1 MKPPNPEIAIPSI
14 RRSRD
19 SAWLRGFRANLASVD
34 APEVIA
40 AIDERLEELGET
52 ALRAAIGRPLANLS
66 LIERVQEA
74 VRVYET
80 FLAFKHGGKRIAASR
95 TRSMIK
101 RWGEKE
107 AVRRTVTNLNMS
119 TGLDLLAK
127 YGRVDCAYEQIILDF
142 PAEFDPVL
150 IAKAKANL
158 ARLSSQ
164 TPAKE
169 NQVGLFAIPAG
180 AAPRKSR

>member
-19 SAWLRGFRANLASVD
+19 SAWLRGFRANLATVD

-80 FLAFKHGGKRIAASR
+80 FLAFKHGG
-95 TRSMIK
+95 
-101 RWGEKE
+101 
-107 AVRRTVTNLNMS
+107 NL
-119 TGLDLLAK
+119 
-127 YGRVDCAYEQIILDF
+127 
-142 PAEFDPVL
+142 L
-150 IAKAKANL
+150 IVM
-158 ARLSSQ
+158 ARL
-164 TPAKE
+164 TGP
-169 NQVGLFAIPAG
+169 PG
-180 AAPRKSR
+180 AVPFSFSWSGRAEP